1 MERGRSAEQQSH
13 VANLNREFSRFCHFV
28 GRSDCLREWPRD
40 RSRYLQFTVYTELWQ
55 RNSIRT
61 KRIGYGKTS
70 ANVNVHWRK
79 KRINICIFVM
89 LVRKRQKCDTK
100 YIRNIEQTQEC
111 IFMLPVSI
119 IVTIPYFFFFFFC
132 QLPFSCY
139 QCPNNF
145 SNFPIVFLSIFRK
158 KKEDYFITQLGINR
172 FFFSGISFHYD
183 ETQRYDSAC
192 YFNFLE

>member
-13 VANLNREFSRFCHFV
+13 VAKLNREFSRFCHFV

-119 IVTIPYFFFFFFC
+119 IVTIPFFFFFFVSYHFYVTSV
-132 QLPFSCY
+132 QIISQISQSCSY
-139 QCPNNF
+139 RYLERRRK
-145 SNFPIVFLSIFRK
+145 IILSH
-158 KKEDYFITQLGINR
+158 N
-172 FFFSGISFHYD
+172 
-183 ETQRYDSAC
+183 
-192 YFNFLE
+192 LE